1 MSELMGMMDS
11 MSVWPSGSLI
21 CWSLRRWSL
30 CRFGSFS
37 PKQGFRRGRQEIAV
51 IDEARPRLGLDPR

>member
-1 MSELMGMMDS
+1 
-11 MSVWPSGSLI
+11 
-21 CWSLRRWSL
+21 LRRWSL